1 MIATAEPAWP
11 ATATKPGI
19 DEPSTSRRSARS
31 HRPRDPHAG
40 QSWFGDLDLAFSPSG
55 FTAGFDALRPAATT
69 MTIDGLS
76 ALVAALDDVIAS
88 KEAAGRDKDF
98 EALPRLL
105 RLRQGQEQNPTGP
118 DEPR

>member
-1 MIATAEPAWP
+1 
-11 ATATKPGI
+11 
-19 DEPSTSRRSARS
+19 
-31 HRPRDPHAG
+31 
-40 QSWFGDLDLAFSPSG
+40 
-55 FTAGFDALRPAATT
+55 

-76 ALVAALDDVIAS
+76 ALVAALDDVIGS
-88 KEAAGRDKDF
+88 KDAAGRDKDF